1 VTSPDCEATGGPV
14 EVRWGEQLDIRPIT
28 AFDGDQAL
36 TDNAVAGYIAKYAT
50 QDAGCTGTVDRS
62 ICCRDCKGTGVDD
75 PATGDDC
82 RRCDGTGSKQP
93 LDSLKVSDHARRMIH
108 ICWNLG
114 GLPEL
119 ASLRLRPWAHML
131 GFGGHFSTKSRRYST
146 TLTALRNVRRDY
158 ETARLLG
165 FLGLDPDTTPVVRT
179 SIHKPPGDEEDS
191 QQSGLML
198 LGNCWY
204 AVHDPPWDTDEMDDD
219 TVLVLG
225 HWRYAGRGH
234 SPGEGL
240 LARTIAQ
247 DIADNRRDSRLATRQ
262 EAELL
267 RSRLCTT
274 EERE

>member
-1 VTSPDCEATGGPV
+1 
-14 EVRWGEQLDIRPIT
+14 
-28 AFDGDQAL
+28 
-36 TDNAVAGYIAKYAT
+36 
-50 QDAGCTGTVDRS
+50 
-62 ICCRDCKGTGVDD
+62 
-75 PATGDDC
+75 
-82 RRCDGTGSKQP
+82 
-93 LDSLKVSDHARRMIH
+93 
-108 ICWNLG
+108 
-114 GLPEL
+114 
-119 ASLRLRPWAHML
+119 ML

-165 FLGLDPDTTPVVRT
+165 FLGLDSDTTPVVRT

-267 RSRLCTT
+267 RSRVCTT